1 MGELDARTVQVLL
14 RVIQSRDERLPR
26 SEALSRFID
35 TYQDIGRR
43 EGKSIYLTPADKERI
58 AGILSA
64 EGIDRNTSPD
74 AWRGLSRTAALALGN
89 NEKLARD
96 PVRNRRIAIKS
107 LRPDH
112 KLVLNSAP
120 VFLPAHCHI
129 EADFSVIDVS
139 SHDWVIVVENWESFN
154 DIHVVGGRLEFPGNS
169 PIVVWR
175 GDSSRTRADSVLDW
189 LNGLKLPV
197 AAFMDYDPKGL
208 VIANGLPR
216 LERVISPPISQLREL
231 LKNKGLR
238 DRYLSQIPYCQTLL
252 DRSSGQVLEIWMEI
266 FATGKALPQEQFTR
280 DR

>member
-14 RVIQSRDERLPR
+14 RVIQSRDERFPR

-43 EGKSIYLTPADKERI
+43 EGKSIYITPADKERI

-64 EGIDRNTSPD
+64 EGIDRNTAPD
-74 AWRGLSRTAALALGN
+74 AWRGLSRTAALSLGN

-96 PVRNRRIAIKS
+96 PVRIRRIAIKS
-107 LRPDH
+107 LRPNNV
-112 KLVLNSAP
+112 LVLNGAP
-120 VFLPAHCHI
+120 VILPARCHV
-129 EADFSVIDVS
+129 EVDLSVIDIS
-139 SHDWVIVVENWESFN
+139 SHDLVIVVENWESFN
-154 DIHVVGGRLEFPGNS
+154 DIHVAAGRLEFPGNS

-175 GDSSRTRADSVLDW
+175 GDSSRTRADSVLNW
-189 LNGLKLPV
+189 LDGLKLPV
-197 AAFMDYDPKGL
+197 AAFVDYDPKGL

-252 DRSSGQVLEIWMEI
+252 DRSSGLILEIWMEI

-280 DR
+280 HV